1 MTVTAAPS
9 SASRRPA
16 AWTGSLPISTTVV
29 PSSRAVSGV
38 SATVHTYHLA
48 GDVAGLVANE
58 KGAGGGDVLGPSD
71 PPHRRARHCILDSL
85 SQVTGALGRPQ
96 HRRVYEARRNGV
108 DGDALRAKLQG
119 ERLGEADDA
128 GLGRYVVGHQR
139 LAALGARRRDVDD
152 APPTGLDHVGNDGLA
167 AVERPGEVDRQHAV
181 PRLGVDRQEPVEAL
195 KAGVV
200 DENRRAA
207 ETSAH
212 VRDPGVDL

>member
-58 KGAGGGDVLGPSD
+58 KGAGGGDVVGPSD

-96 HRRVYEARRNGV
+96 HRRVYEARRNDV
-108 DGDALRAKLQG
+108 DGDADR
-119 ERLGEADDA
+119 RPSAD
-128 GLGRYVVGHQR
+128 LGRRCFCR
-139 LAALGARRRDVDD
+139 LAVAVEYG
-152 APPTGLDHVGNDGLA
+152 DGR
-167 AVERPGEVDRQHAV
+167 AVERQAFADRQPDPRSTTGDNRSALVTHDSRCDDGLPGCPDAV
-181 PRLGVDRQEPVEAL
+181 HEQLPQLLGRVTVVRVVSGPADRGGEGIEHDHL
-195 KAGVV
+195 
-200 DENRRAA
+200 
-207 ETSAH
+207 
-212 VRDPGVDL
+212 